1 MKKGLLYVVSV
12 LMLIGI
18 SNNNLQAQDY
28 TSAFGVKIGKFA
40 SGVTFKQFFG
50 ASASDGL
57 EANLT
62 VKKNFGT
69 AMITALYQKQGP
81 IRNRILQAP
90 IDWNYGAGI
99 HVAMYKA
106 GYYRIRNGEKD
117 TYYGSGMSAGIDL
130 RFGLEHP
137 FANAP
142 LTLGLELNPFY
153 DIINPGPEW
162 LELAL
167 SLRFMLN

>member
-1 MKKGLLYVVSV
+1 MRKGLLYTLS
-12 LMLIGI
+12 LLIMI
-18 SNNNLQAQDY
+18 SISANKLQAQDY
-28 TSAFGVKIGKFA
+28 TSAIGVKVGKFA

-50 ASASDGL
+50 SSASDGL

-69 AMITALYQKQGP
+69 AMLTTMYQKQGP

-90 IDWNYGAGI
+90 IDWNYGAGLHI
-99 HVAMYKA
+99 AMYKA

-117 TYYGSGMSAGIDL
+117 AYYGSGMSAGIDVK
-130 RFGLEHP
+130 FGLEHP

-142 LTLGLELNPFY
+142 LTFGVEINPFY

-162 LELAL
+162 LELSA